1 MLDRDGTA
9 VPATLLR
16 PRTSVSPLPGWV
28 VMHGIT
34 RAGRAHPQLVRFTRA
49 VASTGAAVII
59 PEVPEWR
66 QLDLAP
72 HLTTP
77 TIRSAID
84 SLQTT
89 PGVHEG
95 PFGLV
100 GFSFGAPHTVAAAGD
115 PALRADVA
123 TAVGFGGY
131 CDPRRTIH
139 FMMTGQHEHNGDTI
153 YLRPD
158 PYGRWIVAANYL
170 TDSVGY
176 EGAIDVADALRRLA
190 TLAGDTGTPAWSPQ
204 YDRAK
209 VQMGEGL
216 APDSRELF
224 DLIAPPSHREPDVEE
239 GAKLAG
245 PYSQRAGSALS
256 RIWTPSRRCPRSRA
270 RSISFM
276 GDSTISSRSQ
286 KATGSE
292 RHCTPKRNPTRR
304 LQGCSGTPRRIR
316 FLLRFRR
323 SASCRSSS
331 PRWVGS
337 SARYSGARR
346 LLKKYGG
353 SRTWRLRA
361 FRQGTTRRRSL
372 AGTAAEGGG
381 PKRRDDGSTAQPPC
395 AQHQDEMIK
404 HVYGLRWHGPISDV
418 GAPLGSDGYAF
429 EAQPRIWGR
438 GIPNAARGTSS
449 TAF

>member
-1 MLDRDGTA
+1 M
-9 VPATLLR
+9 
-16 PRTSVSPLPGWV
+16 
-28 VMHGIT
+28 
-34 RAGRAHPQLVRFTRA
+34 
-49 VASTGAAVII
+49 II

-72 HLTTP
+72 RLTTP

-245 PYSQRAGSALS
+245 PTLRGREARSAAYGPHRGAVRGRVPGPYPSWAIRPSHPVLRRPPAPRGIAPPSGILRDGYRAVRALRAGSVSFSDSGDPRAAAPL
-256 RIWTPSRRCPRSRA
+256 RRA
-270 RSISFM
+270 
-276 GDSTISSRSQ
+276 
-286 KATGSE
+286 GS
-292 RHCTPKRNPTRR
+292 
-304 LQGCSGTPRRIR
+304 
-316 FLLRFRR
+316 
-323 SASCRSSS
+323 
-331 PRWVGS
+331 
-337 SARYSGARR
+337 
-346 LLKKYGG
+346 
-353 SRTWRLRA
+353 
-361 FRQGTTRRRSL
+361 
-372 AGTAAEGGG
+372 
-381 PKRRDDGSTAQPPC
+381 
-395 AQHQDEMIK
+395 
-404 HVYGLRWHGPISDV
+404 GLRHGIAV
-418 GAPLGSDGYAF
+418 LEGC
-429 EAQPRIWGR
+429 
-438 GIPNAARGTSS
+438 
-449 TAF
+449 